1 MLKEVYI
8 LVNSSFIKEL
18 FNIERDGI
26 FFKFEIIIW
35 LLYINWIE
43 WFLSCKIVENVN
55 FRSKVFFDE

>member
-18 FNIERDGI
+18 FKIERDGI

-43 WFLSCKIVENVN
+43 WFLSCKIVEKVN

>member
-18 FNIERDGI
+18 FKIERDGI